1 MGDSDSTLP
10 GPQATWDPR
19 IERVPPE
26 DIFRTGD
33 LVGGMYEIR
42 SVLGSGGNG
51 QVYEAHDRLLNR
63 RVALK
68 AAWPSDPRLGTLL
81 RREAQALAA
90 IRHPTLVTVHALGVH
105 EGTDY
110 FVMELVLGV
119 TLEDHLARHKKTGEP
134 LGLDEALDTLI
145 AIAEGLAAVHR
156 SGIAHRDVKPG
167 NIMLAPGNRVVLTDF
182 GLVVPEFAAG
192 AEFTGTPMY
201 MAPETILGEVRPGTA
216 HLVDTYALGVLAFEL
231 VTGAHPYDAPDV
243 AGMVRQQV
251 EAPVPELTGVS
262 PKLAELIRE
271 MMAKDPDARPQQ
283 LEGVVWRLRALRTRR
298 ADASAKAFG
307 VVIVD
312 DDKDIA
318 RLISMYV
325 RAAAP
330 KAEVTI
336 ATRAAAALEL
346 VRAHP
351 PTLMIF
357 DLMMPE
363 MNGIELY
370 MYLRGERLA
379 EHCTI
384 VAVSAGAS
392 PGDVELLYEL
402 GVAHFI
408 PKGPELRPRI
418 TDIARELYALVE
430 AGTGG

>member
-1 MGDSDSTLP
+1 MVNSTVP
-10 GPQATWDPR
+10 GPNTSTDPTPGSF
-19 IERVPPE
+19 PPE
-26 DIFRTGD
+26 PIFRVGD
-33 LVGGMYEIR
+33 LLGGAYEIR
-42 SVLGSGGNG
+42 GVLGSGGNG
-51 QVYEAHDRLLNR
+51 QVFEAHDRLLNR
-63 RVALK
+63 RVAIK

-105 EGTDY
+105 QGTDY
-110 FVMELVLGV
+110 FVMELVPGV
-119 TLEDHLARHKKTGEP
+119 TLEDHLTRHRKTGGP
-134 LGLDEALDTLI
+134 LSVDEALDILI
-145 AIAEGLAAVHR
+145 SVAEGLAAVHR
-156 SGIAHRDVKPG
+156 AGIAHRDVKPG

-192 AEFTGTPMY
+192 SEFMGTPTY
-201 MAPETILGEVRPGTA
+201 MAPETILGAVRPGSA

-231 VTGAHPYDAPDV
+231 VTGAPPFDAANV
-243 AGMVRQQV
+243 AAVVRQHV
-251 EAPVPELTGVS
+251 EAPVPEVTGVP
-262 PKLAELIRE
+262 PKLGALIQE
-271 MMAKDPDARPQQ
+271 MLAKDPDLRPQQ
-283 LEGVVWRLRALRTRR
+283 LEGVVWRLRALRTQRV
-298 ADASAKAFG
+298 DASAKPFG

-318 RLISMYV
+318 KLISMYV

-351 PTLMIF
+351 PTLMII

-363 MNGIELY
+363 MNGVELY

-384 VAVSAGAS
+384 VAVSAGAR

-402 GVAHFI
+402 GVAHFVA
-408 PKGPELRPRI
+408 KGPELRPRL
-418 TDIARELYALVE
+418 TEIARELYALVE
-430 AGTGG
+430 AGTGA